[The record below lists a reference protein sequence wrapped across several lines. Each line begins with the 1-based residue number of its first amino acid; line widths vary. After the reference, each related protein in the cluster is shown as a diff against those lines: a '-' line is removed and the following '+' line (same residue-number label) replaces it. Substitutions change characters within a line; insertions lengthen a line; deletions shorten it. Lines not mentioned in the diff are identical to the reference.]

1 MQGRRRGVRRIE
13 HPIRSPR
20 EVRVARVAHSSPVLT
35 CGPVLPLDKVFQRVS
50 QFNEGI

>member
-20 EVRVARVAHSSPVLT
+20 EVRVGRVAHGL
-35 CGPVLPLDKVFQRVS
+35 G
-50 QFNEGI
+50 EIGGGIMHCVIPIQ